1 MDWVNLLQ
9 DGAIICLVGCQI
21 ASFFSLRRMR
31 ESSPAGSWS
40 LIEEAEASGRGP
52 LSPVCWDYGT
62 GVLNPRLFR
71 KGDSV
76 RIAGSDEEF
85 VLDDYRYGAFA
96 ADCVRDGVTYSAHFP
111 VSSVTAWKRNSGE
124 WPVEWVP
131 AGSSDQSSSVSDAS
145 SGDTTIAGPGRPN
158 DQPKSRDRA
167 RLRAELVDTG
177 TSSNV

>member
-9 DGAIICLVGCQI
+9 DGAILSLAGCHV
-21 ASFFSLRRMR
+21 ASFFSLRRVR
-31 ESSPAGSWS
+31 ESSPAGSGS

-85 VLDDYRYGAFA
+85 VLEDYRYGVFA
-96 ADCVRDGVTYSAHFP
+96 ADCMRDGVTYSAHFP

-124 WPVEWVP
+124 WPIEWVA
-131 AGSSDQSSSVSDAS
+131 AGPSNQPSSVSNAN
-145 SGDTTIAGPGRPN
+145 SGDTTIAGSGRPN
-158 DQPKSRDRA
+158 DQPKSRDRV

-177 TSSNV
+177 ISSGE